1 MPESGGNPGLLIG
14 VYTLTLKRLALKV
27 ALRFFSYVALIFPQ
41 FVGSA
46 FPRERRCFRG
56 LRRRCLFANAVLGRR
71 VWKQPGLVGRA
82 TGYRFLLGW
91 RRDDGEALSENRFG

>member
-1 MPESGGNPGLLIG
+1 MPESGGNSGLLIG

-41 FVGSA
+41 FAGSA

-71 VWKQPGLVGRA
+71 VWKQLVRRA

-91 RRDDGEALSENRFG
+91 RRDDGEALSENCFG